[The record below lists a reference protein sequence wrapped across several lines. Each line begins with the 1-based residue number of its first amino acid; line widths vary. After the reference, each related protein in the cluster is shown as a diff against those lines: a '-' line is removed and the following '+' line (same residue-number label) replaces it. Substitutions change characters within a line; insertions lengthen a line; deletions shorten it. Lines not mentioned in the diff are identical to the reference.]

1 MSIETIVEYRT
12 RRERGYDDPSY
23 PIGVWECSG
32 RVTGDSSGTA
42 MRVFMA
48 LKPAGVQPG
57 NAFSLEQYALVNAD
71 HTLGPVSLQ
80 LSGMEIPGPGTQ
92 TIEYYIDAQNF
103 SVTTDDAAPITS
115 PKLFLGMAPYQAV
128 AGGLQWSLANS
139 SGQNFD
145 VWARGYIWGPRSI
158 LQSVG
163 GYRRP
168 SDGMFSQ

>member
-1 MSIETIVEYRT
+1 MSIENIVEYRT
-12 RRERGYDDPSY
+12 RRERGYDDPSF

-32 RVTGDSSGTA
+32 RVTGDGSSGT
-42 MRVFMA
+42 MSVFLV

-57 NAFSLEQYALVNAD
+57 NAFSLEQYALVNSD
-71 HTLGPVSLQ
+71 HTLAPVSLQ
-80 LSGMEIPGPGTQ
+80 LSGIEIPGPGTQ
-92 TIEYYIDAQNF
+92 TIEYYIDALEF
-103 SVTTDDAAPITS
+103 SATSDDSAPITS
-115 PKLFLGMAPYQAV
+115 PKLFVGIAPYQNV
-128 AGGLQWSLANS
+128 AGGLKWSLSNS